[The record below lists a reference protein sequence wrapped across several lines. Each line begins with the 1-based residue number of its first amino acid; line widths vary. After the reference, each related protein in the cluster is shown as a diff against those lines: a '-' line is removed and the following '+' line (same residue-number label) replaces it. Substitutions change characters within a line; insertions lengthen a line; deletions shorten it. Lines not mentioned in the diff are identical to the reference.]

1 MPGVVVIGGGVAGL
15 TSALALSRQGWEVT
29 VLEREASA
37 GPADLEGAFS
47 RWSRRGVPQARH
59 SHAFLARLRNL
70 LRDRAPDVLAALLDN
85 GVTELRFTENPPPEI
100 DDPGPRPG
108 DEDLVA
114 LACRRTTFDWVLRRC
129 VEASPGVSLV
139 PGAAVEGLAGVP
151 GTRGRVPRVTG
162 VRALAADAGRGRDAS
177 LELPAELVVDASGR
191 NSRLPSWLA
200 ELGVSGWAE
209 ESEDCG
215 ILYSSRFYRLLD
227 GVEPPPQ
234 DGPIGGDLGY
244 MKYAVF
250 PGDNRTFSVTFGLP
264 TGDSAMRP
272 LLQPGPFQAAAS
284 ALPVTRAW
292 VDGVTAVP
300 ITDVA
305 AMTKL
310 RSRMRRLVVGG
321 LPVVT
326 GVVPVGDAAVHTNPL
341 YGRGC
346 SLAVAH
352 AFAVADVAGAGN
364 PASEAAAVA
373 LDHIIASDLEPWY
386 RVSVAQDLQ
395 ERAAWER
402 DHGDRDSLGTLLGGD
417 APPAE
422 DLMRSI
428 VRDGLL
434 PAARTDA
441 VVLRA
446 FLRGLNLLS
455 SPTAFMEDPDVAARV
470 LAVWQERD
478 TRPAAAVEGPT
489 KDEFLGILA
498 AAA

>member
-1 MPGVVVIGGGVAGL
+1 
-15 TSALALSRQGWEVT
+15 
-29 VLEREASA
+29 
-37 GPADLEGAFS
+37 
-47 RWSRRGVPQARH
+47 VPQTRH

-100 DDPGPRPG
+100 DDPAPRPG

-139 PGAAVEGLAGVP
+139 PGAAVEGLAGLP
-151 GTRGRVPRVTG
+151 AARGQTPRVTG
-162 VRALAADAGRGRDAS
+162 VWARAQAGRGRAGS
-177 LELPAELVVDASGR
+177 MELPAALVVDASGR

-200 ELGVSGWAE
+200 ELGASGWAE

-264 TGDSAMRP
+264 TGDAAMRP
-272 LLQPGPFQAAAS
+272 LLQPEPFQAAAS
-284 ALPVTRAW
+284 ALPVTRPW
-292 VDGVTAVP
+292 VDGATAVP

-321 LPVVT
+321 LPVAT
-326 GVVPVGDAAVHTNPL
+326 GVVSVGDAAVHTNPL

-352 AFAVADVAGAGN
+352 AFAVADVAAACD
-364 PASEAAAVA
+364 PASDAAAA
-373 LDHIIASDLEPWY
+373 AFDGIIARDLEPWY

-402 DHGDRDSLGTLLGGD
+402 DHGGPSSLGAVHGGD
-417 APPAE
+417 GPPAE

-470 LAVWQERD
+470 LAVWQARD
-478 TRPAAAVEGPT
+478 TRPAETVEGPT